1 MKASTKCIL
10 ELLELV
16 AVIDPLPPDLLQV
29 AKGAG
34 SYVGIRLRR
43 HYTLYTIFC
52 SPSQSTIVHCDP
64 HAPEV
69 ERQRAEA
76 VGDLVLSYL
85 VHSATHFPCSQSSQY
100 HCFTAHTATVLCNSA
115 TVQ

>member
-16 AVIDPLPPDLLQV
+16 AVIDPPHPDLLQV

-52 SPSQSTIVHCDP
+52 SPPQSNIVHCDP

-76 VGDLVLSYL
+76 VGDLVLSFLIY
-85 VHSATHFPCSQSSQY
+85 SATQISLIAEFAVSLFH
-100 HCFTAHTATVLCNSA
+100 CNSA
-115 TVQ
+115 L